1 MKTIGIFGVVVIAS
15 IALLQ
20 PAQGRSRGSGG
31 SFSSAHHYSASAG
44 HFSSHPR
51 SFSGNTA
58 RYYRSAPH
66 YSSGNTARYYRSTP
80 RYSSQAALRNRAYS
94 VSGSRNTVN
103 RTTALNPRASSTAN
117 PRLSANR
124 RNTLAAQGITS
135 QGRVVAQQSRNWNR
149 SRDHYWHGHRCHW
162 HNNSWV
168 IIDPWFWGYGW
179 GGYPYGYSYYD
190 DGYAPEEYSQ
200 SEYDNGYGDSSVTQV
215 QAALAREGYYHG
227 AIDGSVGPETRNALR
242 RFQRDRGLEATGQV
256 DRSVIEALRLR

>member
-15 IALLQ
+15 IALHQ

-31 SFSSAHHYSASAG
+31 SFSSAHHYSSSAG
-44 HFSSHPR
+44 RFSSHPR
-51 SFSGNTA
+51 N
-58 RYYRSAPH
+58 Y
-66 YSSGNTARYYRSTP
+66 SGNTARYYRSTP
-80 RYSSQAALRNRAYS
+80 HYSSQAAFRNRTYS
-94 VSGSRNTVN
+94 VSGPRYATN
-103 RTTALNPRASSTAN
+103 RTTALNPRAYSSTN

-135 QGRVVAQQSRNWNR
+135 QGRVVAQQTRNWNR
-149 SRDHYWHGHRCHW
+149 NSDHFWHGHRCHW

-190 DGYAPEEYSQ
+190 DGYAPDEYQQ
-200 SEYDNGYGDSSVTQV
+200 SENDGNSSVTQV
-215 QAALAREGYYHG
+215 QAALARAGYYHG

-242 RFQRDRGLEATGQV
+242 RFQRARGLEATGQI
-256 DRSVIEALRLR
+256 DGAVIQALRLR